1 MFKLIDDNL
10 LAKIKANFI
19 SKPVLSYT
27 INYIRSFLEKCKSEG
42 DLENALKSEYQD
54 NFRFSETKLFRPFES
69 LENELDQLFYR
80 YIEYKFD
87 DKKR

>member
-1 MFKLIDDNL
+1 M

-19 SKPVLSYT
+19 SKSVLSYT
-27 INYIRSFLEKCKSEG
+27 INHIRSFLEKCKSES

-54 NFRFSETKLFRPFES
+54 NFRFSETKLFRPFEN
-69 LENELDQLFYR
+69 LESELDQLFYR

-87 DKKR
+87 NKR